1 MPINKV
7 LVPLDGSELAERAL
21 HIVREIAL
29 ATRARVVV
37 VRVVEPP
44 SLLALGDRLE
54 LEARVVREA
63 EDYVNRIAQDLK
75 ALEIEAETATPYDSD
90 VPGAILEQVRLKKPD
105 LVVMSSHGRSGL
117 GRWLYGSVAEAVL
130 ARSPVPVIVAKATA
144 PPRPFVPTVKPPRI
158 LVPLDGSE
166 YGEAALPAAVELAKV
181 FGGTLVLARVVPLS
195 QVAFVPETPIAMQ
208 AVLDEELKAARDY
221 LEAVA
226 GRVRSQQVK
235 AAVEIEVGPVVPRLL
250 EVARRVDADL
260 IAISSHGRTGL
271 AELVFGSV
279 TLGLLRQAEV
289 PLLVVRPELIA
300 GQQLLRREPIE
311 AAARQFEPLQVVE
324 LTAREAAIVESAL
337 KYFTDVYPA
346 GDPIRAEIKR
356 IYEKL
361 GRKQPAV

>member
-1 MPINKV
+1 MPINKI

-29 ATRARVVV
+29 VTRARVVA

-54 LEARVVREA
+54 LEARLVREA
-63 EDYVNRIAQDLK
+63 EDYLNRIAADLK
-75 ALEIEAETATPYDSD
+75 AVDIEAETATPYDPD
-90 VPGAILEQVRLKKPD
+90 VPGAILEQVRLKNPD
-105 LVVMSSHGRSGL
+105 LLVMSTHGRSGL

-130 ARSPVPVIVAKATA
+130 ARCPVPVIVAKATA
-144 PPRPFVPTVKPPRI
+144 PIRPFVPTVKPPRI

-181 FGGTLVLARVVPLS
+181 FEGTLVLARVVPLS

-221 LEAVA
+221 LEEAA
-226 GRVRSQQVK
+226 GRVRAQGVK
-235 AAVEIEVGPVVPRLL
+235 AAIEIEVGPVVPRLL

-260 IAISSHGRTGL
+260 IGISSHGRTGL
-271 AELVFGSV
+271 SELVFGSV

-300 GQQLLRREPIE
+300 EKQVLGREPIE
-311 AAARQFEPLQVVE
+311 AAARQFEPLQVIE
-324 LTAREAAIVESAL
+324 LTGREAAIVESAL
-337 KYFTDVYPA
+337 KYFADVYPA

-361 GRKQPAV
+361 ARKQPAV